1 MTSLQ
6 SKGFLPGEPH
16 GQCQKANLM
25 TVANSDLWSLGW
37 LWAKKD
43 FELVSDGS
51 AGAPGWMAGGWE
63 AACECA
69 APGLCG
75 PV

>member
-1 MTSLQ
+1 
-6 SKGFLPGEPH
+6 
-16 GQCQKANLM
+16 M

-37 LWAKKD
+37 LWAKID
-43 FELVSDGS
+43 FALVSDGS

-75 PV
+75 PVRGT